1 MRMLSLAVAVYSL
14 GVCPKTAGAKGE
26 PTPLIPEMTPG
37 SRRLCGTGNFA
48 NETSARASSYGWG
61 EDSASVF
68 APGNVPPLTGLD
80 IIGQS
85 IPCAL
90 DAILKPHGAHG

>member
-1 MRMLSLAVAVYSL
+1 MLSLAVAVYSL

-37 SRRLCGTGNFA
+37 PRRLWGTGNFA
-48 NETSARASSYGWG
+48 KETSARASSYVG
-61 EDSASVF
+61 ERNSGDVF
-68 APGNVPPLTGLD
+68 SPGNAISLTALD

-85 IPCAL
+85 IA
-90 DAILKPHGAHG
+90 